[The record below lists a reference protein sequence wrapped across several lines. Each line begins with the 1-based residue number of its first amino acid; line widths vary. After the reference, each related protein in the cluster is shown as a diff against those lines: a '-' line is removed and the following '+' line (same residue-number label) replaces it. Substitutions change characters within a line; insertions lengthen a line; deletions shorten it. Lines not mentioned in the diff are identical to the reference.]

1 MWKKKDFKKI
11 DPGVKK
17 VVNIEVSKVVEVDK
31 TAQKPG
37 MGSKQQHG
45 LEEKSWANMLLKIN
59 KKIEF
64 GGG

>member
-1 MWKKKDFKKI
+1 
-11 DPGVKK
+11 VKK

-31 TAQKPG
+31 TAQKPS

-59 KKIEF
+59 KKIVF